1 MFNRLSSDFERGFEY
16 SPMDSLM
23 VVVVVVA
30 DRGDLGNVVMS
41 SSYER
46 KRGKNEKNNRDEIGT
61 FSCSGLSIISAIP
74 EPGES
79 ERLGFG

>member
-1 MFNRLSSDFERGFEY
+1 
-16 SPMDSLM
+16 M

-79 ERLGFG
+79 ERLGFGWLLSIKNSTRLPGEGVRGIAV

>member
-23 VVVVVVA
+23 VVVVVA

-46 KRGKNEKNNRDEIGT
+46 KRRENEENNRDQMGT